1 MNGGTY
7 LTGLITGIG
16 KALQNNQATA
26 VLIKIFFAF
35 TGFSKHHKNQIHFNE
50 SKSWAYVCLGGG
62 GGELGDG
69 GWVVG
74 AFYQM
79 YFFPDRWAYNWEGNL
94 YCVGGG
100 GLFSDIFFST

>member
-35 TGFSKHHKNQIHFNE
+35 TGFSKHHKNQIHFKE

-62 GGELGDG
+62 GG
-69 GWVVG
+69 
-74 AFYQM
+74 
-79 YFFPDRWAYNWEGNL
+79 
-94 YCVGGG
+94 VGGG
-100 GLFSDIFFST
+100 GLGGGGFLSEVFFSR

>member
-7 LTGLITGIG
+7 LTGLITGTG

-50 SKSWAYVCLGGG
+50 SKSWAYVCLGAVSYTH
-62 GGELGDG
+62 LTLPTKRI
-69 GWVVG
+69 V
-74 AFYQM
+74 
-79 YFFPDRWAYNWEGNL
+79 
-94 YCVGGG
+94 
-100 GLFSDIFFST
+100 

>member
-35 TGFSKHHKNQIHFNE
+35 TGFSKHHKNQIHFKE

-62 GGELGDG
+62 GG
-69 GWVVG
+69 G
-74 AFYQM
+74 A
-79 YFFPDRWAYNWEGNL
+79 G
-94 YCVGGG
+94 VGGG
-100 GLFSDIFFST
+100 WGGLFNGCFFFQIGGGGGGGGGGGMGAG